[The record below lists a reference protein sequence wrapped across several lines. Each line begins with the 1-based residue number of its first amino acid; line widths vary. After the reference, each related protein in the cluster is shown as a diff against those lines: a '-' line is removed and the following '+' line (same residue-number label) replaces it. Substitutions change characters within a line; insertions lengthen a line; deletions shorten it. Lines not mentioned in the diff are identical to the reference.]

1 MHARSLALFM
11 VAVIVLSGVGTWGE
25 VHAATTVAAVA
36 PGTCAEGTMP
46 SQSRY
51 KICLPALPQS
61 DLVIWVHGYKVP
73 ADPLSFQDAPP
84 ENVTDLST
92 MLTGLG
98 YSYATTTYR
107 SNGLVVQDAKQD
119 ILELLTQVKAGNPEF
134 ATSRVYLIGASMG
147 GLIATQLAESNPNS
161 AFSGAL
167 ALCGIVGDFPRE
179 LNYWGNYNVL
189 FHAFYKDVVTAWGA
203 TQPDSTTTSSVWDAT
218 YKPSITSA
226 VMANTAVAQMLLT
239 TSKAVYDTANGL
251 TAVATIQDLAY
262 FSMLSAND
270 AAVRLGGNS
279 FENSTYWYSGTPDD
293 WTLNQQIARYS
304 ASPTARQSLAAYAT
318 TGQPNIPMVV
328 VHTTL
333 DPIVP
338 LDQTLLYMQKVQTAG
353 NTKVSQMLVDA
364 YGHCNFTPAQLT
376 QSFTLLVSKVTGM
389 PLPVD
394 RTSFM
399 TDAQVTAKT
408 DAFLAAEKSEAS
420 VQAQHSFTRLYIP
433 LVVR

>member
-1 MHARSLALFM
+1 MYARSLALFM

-36 PGTCAEGTMP
+36 PGTCAEGTLP

-92 MLTGLG
+92 LITGLG
-98 YSYATTTYR
+98 FSYASTTYR
-107 SNGLVVQDAKQD
+107 ANGLVVQDAKQD

-147 GLIATQLAESNPNS
+147 GLIATQLAESNPNT

-203 TQPDSTTTSSVWDAT
+203 TQPDSTTPSSVWDAT
-218 YKPSITSA
+218 YKPSIASA
-226 VMANTAVAQMLLT
+226 VISNTAVAQMLLT
-239 TSKAVYDTANGL
+239 TSKAVYDTTNSL

-262 FSMLSAND
+262 FSMLSVND
-270 AAVRLGGNS
+270 SAVRLGGNS

-304 ASPTARQSLAAYAT
+304 ASSTARQALAAYAT
-318 TGQPNIPMVV
+318 TGQPNIPIVV

-353 NTKVSQMLVDA
+353 NTKVSQLLVDA
-364 YGHCNFTPAQLT
+364 YGHCNFTPTQLT
-376 QSFTLLVSKVTGM
+376 QSFTLLVSKVMGAT
-389 PLPVD
+389 PPVL
-394 RTSFM
+394 TTFM
-399 TDAQVTAKT
+399 TDAQMTAKK
-408 DAFLAAEKSEAS
+408 DEFLAAETKEAS